1 MQVSVYIFLIIK
13 YTFFMTLSIIVS
25 TFNIKD
31 LLRDCLESVKRAE
44 IAVIKAGYSMEV
56 IVSDNGSDDTDEM
69 MKKDFPEMKY
79 SRNGNVGFSRS
90 NNIVRDKCAG
100 KYVLMLNADTT
111 VDENTFVESLKYME
125 DHKDVG
131 AMTCKIVMTDGSLDK
146 DARRSFPT
154 PWVAFTHMS
163 MLDRL
168 FPTSKIF
175 AKYWYGYLSP
185 DIEAEVDVLEG
196 AYCLIPKVV
205 MDKIDWYDEDYF
217 LNGEDIDLCW
227 KIKESGYKIMYVP
240 SIKISHYKGA
250 AKGKTQKPGVKVK
263 VDPVI
268 KKKVLLAGADAMKI
282 FYNKHYKK
290 RYPVALTVVILS
302 GIWVMKQIR
311 LAKFNLS
318 GKI

>member
-1 MQVSVYIFLIIK
+1 MQVLILPDTIC
-13 YTFFMTLSIIVS
+13 YMTLSIIVS
-25 TFNIKD
+25 TFNIRD

-44 IAVIKAGYSMEV
+44 PTLKNAGYSMEV

-90 NNIVRDKCAG
+90 NNIVRDKCTG
-100 KYVLMLNADTT
+100 KYILMLNADTT
-111 VDENTFVESLKYME
+111 VDENTFVESIKYME
-125 DHKDVG
+125 EHNEVG

-168 FPTSKIF
+168 FPTSKFF
-175 AKYWYGYLSP
+175 ARYWYGYLSP

-227 KIKESGYKIMYVP
+227 KIKEAGYKIMYVP

-282 FYNKHYKK
+282 FYNKHYRN
-290 RYPVALTVVILS
+290 RYPAAMTAVILS

>member
-1 MQVSVYIFLIIK
+1 
-13 YTFFMTLSIIVS
+13 MTLSIIVS

-31 LLRDCLESVKRAE
+31 LLRDCLESVKCAE
-44 IAVIKAGYSMEV
+44 VPLKKAGFSMEV

-90 NNIVRDKCAG
+90 NNIVRDKCSG
-100 KYVLMLNADTT
+100 TYVLMLNADTT
-111 VDENTFVESLKYME
+111 VNENTFVQSIKYME
-125 DHKDVG
+125 EHKDVG

-168 FPTSKIF
+168 FPTSKLF
-175 AKYWYGYLSP
+175 ARYWYGYLSP
-185 DIEAEVDVLEG
+185 DVEAEVDVLEG

-205 MDKIDWYDEDYF
+205 MDKINWYDEDYF

-227 KIKESGYKIMYVP
+227 KIKEAGYKIMYVP
-240 SIKISHYKGA
+240 SITISHYKGA
-250 AKGKTQKPGVKVK
+250 AKGKTQKPGVKVA

-282 FYNKHYKK
+282 FYNKHYRK
-290 RYPVALTVVILS
+290 RYPPIITAIILS

-311 LAKFNLS
+311 LIKFNLS